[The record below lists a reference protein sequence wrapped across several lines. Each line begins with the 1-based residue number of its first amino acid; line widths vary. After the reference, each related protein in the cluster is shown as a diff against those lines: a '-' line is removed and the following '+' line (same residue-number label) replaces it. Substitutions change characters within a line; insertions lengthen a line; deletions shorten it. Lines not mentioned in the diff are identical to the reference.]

1 MVESGLGCRFW
12 FRAATTGKD
21 TCNVMVPYNKL
32 HVSNYRKVHYDQM
45 SDVVVL
51 KVESQ
56 KNTFTRAIWSKYL
69 ADSNELLRIW
79 DKESNPIHAHFAGV
93 THQTLR
99 GLDPRI
105 NPNKPPRNFRDAK
118 RLTSKLGLQLTIWS
132 LLDSSNGI
140 CYGKYSK

>member
-1 MVESGLGCRFW
+1 MGSF
-12 FRAATTGKD
+12 
-21 TCNVMVPYNKL
+21 NKL
-32 HVSNYRKVHYDQM
+32 HVSNYSKVHHYKV
-45 SDVVVL
+45 SYVVVL

-69 ADSNELLRIW
+69 PDSNELLRIK
-79 DKESNPIHAHFAGV
+79 DKENNPIHAHFAGV
-93 THQTLR
+93 NHQTLR

-105 NPNKPPRNFRDAK
+105 NPDKPPQNSKDAMK
-118 RLTSKLGLQLTIWS
+118 APHTQQLTIWS